1 MTAGETER
9 HIVAIGGGA
18 LDAERGILRE
28 ILDLTGVSRP
38 RVCYLPTA
46 TGDHPS
52 WIVGFYTRMRGDVR
66 ATHLPLFERTREDVR
81 EVLLDQDAI
90 LVAGGNTA
98 NLLAIWRIHGVDV
111 ALREAWERGVVL
123 AGGSAGANC
132 WFEASTTDSF
142 GPDLEPLRDGLGFLE
157 GSFCPHYDAEAQ
169 RRPLYM
175 RLVGEGFPAGYAATD
190 DAAAHFVGTTFE
202 RSIAQRDD
210 ARVYRVERAEDGS
223 VTEVPL

>member
-1 MTAGETER
+1 VSDR
-9 HIVAIGGGA
+9 HIVAIGGGE
-18 LDAERGILRE
+18 LDIGRGILRE
-28 ILDLTGVSRP
+28 VLDLTGAARP

-52 WIVGFYTRMRGDVR
+52 WIVGFYTRMRGEAR
-66 ATHLPLFERTREDVR
+66 ATHLALFERTRDDVR
-81 EVLLDQDAI
+81 DVLLDQDAI

-98 NLLAIWRIHGVDV
+98 NLLAVWRTHGVDV

-132 WFEASTTDSF
+132 WFRASTTDSF
-142 GPDLEPLRDGLGFLE
+142 GPDLQPLRDGLGLLE
-157 GSFCPHYDAEAQ
+157 GSFCPHYDGEEQ
-169 RRPLYM
+169 RRPLYT

-202 RSIAQRDD
+202 RAIAQRDD
-210 ARVYRVERAEDGS
+210 ARVYRVERADDGS
-223 VTEVPL
+223 VTETPL

>member
-1 MTAGETER
+1 MTDR

-18 LDAERGILRE
+18 LDASRGILRE
-28 ILDLTGVSRP
+28 ILDLTGASRP

-52 WIVGFYTRMRGDVR
+52 WIVGFYTRMGGDVR
-66 ATHLPLFERTREDVR
+66 ATHLPLFERTRDDVR

-111 ALREAWERGVVL
+111 ALREAWERGIVL
-123 AGGSAGANC
+123 AGGSAGGNC

-142 GPDLEPLRDGLGFLE
+142 GPDLEPLHGGLGFLE
-157 GSFCPHYDAEAQ
+157 GSFCPHYDSEEQ
-169 RRPLYM
+169 RRPLYT

-190 DAAAHFVGTTFE
+190 DAAAHFVGTTFD
-202 RSIAQRDD
+202 RAITQRDD
-210 ARVYRVERAEDGS
+210 ARVYRVERSDHGS
-223 VTEVPL
+223 VLERPL